1 MTTAA
6 KLYDL
11 TATNVAREIE
21 LQRDGSPLADPTF
34 RRHVDHVT
42 TQDERQSALDRLRKV
57 RAA

>member
-1 MTTAA
+1 MAA

-21 LQRDGSPLADPTF
+21 LQRDGSPLADPKF
-34 RRHVDHVT
+34 ERHVDHVT
-42 TQDERQSALDRLRKV
+42 TQDERQSASDRLRKV